1 MPLRAHILDVPLHI
15 PEGGESLHRGLYNAL
30 RAAMLEGRL
39 PAGSRLPSTRA
50 LAAQLGVA
58 RGTVVLVFEQ
68 LRAEG
73 YVTGRVGSGTLV
85 APNLPDAWFKTQ
97 GDAPARPS
105 TGRRAPALSRWG
117 RSLGRAGESMGTP
130 RPFRAHFPALDAF
143 PTELWAQAVARR
155 ARHDDRILLSDGDVR
170 G

>member
-15 PEGGESLHRGLYNAL
+15 AERGASLHHGLYNAL

-50 LAAQLGVA
+50 LASQLGVA

-73 YVTGRVGSGTLV
+73 YVTGRVGSGTIV
-85 APNLPDAWFKTQ
+85 ASSLPDAWFKSQ
-97 GDAPARPS
+97 GEPPARAA
-105 TGRRAPALSRWG
+105 TERRAATLSRWG
-117 RSLGRAGESMGTP
+117 RSLGRPVEPRGRTP
-130 RPFRAHFPALDAF
+130 RPFRAHYPALDAF
-143 PTELWAQAVARR
+143 PTELW
-155 ARHDDRILLSDGDVR
+155 
-170 G
+170 

>member
-39 PAGSRLPSTRA
+39 PAGSRLPST
-50 LAAQLGVA
+50 
-58 RGTVVLVFEQ
+58 
-68 LRAEG
+68 
-73 YVTGRVGSGTLV
+73 
-85 APNLPDAWFKTQ
+85 
-97 GDAPARPS
+97 PARPS

-117 RSLGRAGESMGTP
+117 RSLGRAGESTGTP

-155 ARHDDRILLSDGDVR
+155 ARHDERMLLSDGD
-170 G
+170 